1 MPTRGHGWKSPQGR
15 SVPDPDRSQGEIVR
29 TDQGHP
35 WRLLALLIGL
45 TAIGPL
51 SLNILAPAMPGLIVT
66 FGADAGTVQL
76 TLSLYLLGMAVSQ
89 LVLGPLSDRFGRR
102 PVMLAGLVL
111 TVVASFAAIASTS
124 VAELIFW
131 RTLQAFGAT
140 CGIVIARAVIR
151 DLYERDR
158 AASMIGWV
166 TMAMVV
172 APMLAPLIGGTLDS
186 TYGWQ
191 AIFVFV
197 GVFAAGVLAWTVF
210 QLPETRAV
218 STSEGLARFL
228 ADARGLLTNPAFAGY
243 ALVST
248 FNSAMFFTFIGGAP
262 HVVVTIMHRT
272 SAEYGI
278 WFVVLSFVYMVG
290 NFAAGRWS
298 AQYGVDVMIR
308 AGVLVTVLGAL
319 VGIVWVLLDPQGGPV
334 VIFAPQMIIGFAS
347 GFMLPNAIAG
357 AVSVR
362 PQASGTAAGMTGF
375 MQMGLGAATSQLIG
389 HLLDGAAT
397 ALPLALVVLVLC
409 ACGLAAFFGL
419 VRK

>member
-1 MPTRGHGWKSPQGR
+1 
-15 SVPDPDRSQGEIVR
+15 VPDPDRSQGEVVR

-76 TLSLYLLGMAVSQ
+76 TLSLYLLGMAISQ
-89 LVLGPLSDRFGRR
+89 LVLGPLSDRLGRR

-124 VAELIFW
+124 VAELIVW

-172 APMLAPLIGGTLDS
+172 APMLAPLIGGMLD
-186 TYGWQ
+186 TAYGWQ

-197 GVFAAGVLAWTVF
+197 GLFAAGVLVWTVC
-210 QLPETRAV
+210 QLPETRTV
-218 STSEGLARFL
+218 PTGEGVARFL
-228 ADARGLLTNPAFAGY
+228 ADARSLLGNPTFIGY

-272 SAEYGI
+272 SAEYGV
-278 WFVVLSFVYMVG
+278 WFVVLSLVYMAG

-308 AGVLVTVLGAL
+308 AGVLVTVLGAV
-319 VGIVWVLLDPQGGPV
+319 VGIVWVLLDPQGGPA

-362 PQASGTAAGMTGF
+362 PHAAGTAAGITGF

-389 HLLDGAAT
+389 HLLAGAAT
-397 ALPLALVVLVLC
+397 ALPLALIVLVLC

-419 VRK
+419 ARR